1 MFMECVSRFIF
12 CRSVLSIFCP
22 PEDDEQYLPVCLPHL
37 PSSVS
42 PRSEVVQSAIIQLAD
57 HLKVADC
64 FQFDD
69 KEAR

>member
-1 MFMECVSRFIF
+1 
-12 CRSVLSIFCP
+12 VLSVFCP

-42 PRSEVVQSAIIQLAD
+42 ARSEVVQSAIIQLAN